1 MVFYGL
7 DVNDEALILKRI
19 AKGDTSAMEMLYR
32 RYAGYATAVARR
44 YVPDTND
51 MRDVLQDSFVKVIT
65 NIDKFT
71 SRGEGSLKA
80 WILRIVANEAI
91 SMLRRTSRLT
101 FTDEVPEYVI
111 GEEEPDVEYM
121 PPEILNDMIGKL
133 PTGYRTVLNLF
144 VFENKSHKEI
154 AKILG
159 IKEDSSASQFYRAK
173 KMLAHMINDYKVR
186 RKA

>member
-1 MVFYGL
+1 
-7 DVNDEALILKRI
+7 
-19 AKGDTSAMEMLYR
+19 MELLYR

-44 YVPDTND
+44 YVPDKD
-51 MRDVLQDSFVKVIT
+51 EMRDVLQDSFIKVFT
-65 NIDKFT
+65 NIEKFAD
-71 SRGEGSLKA
+71 RGDGSLKA

-91 SMLRRTSRLT
+91 SMLRKTSKLT
-101 FTDEVPEYVI
+101 FTDDIPEYVI
-111 GEEEPDVEYM
+111 GEDEPEVEYL

-159 IKEDSSASQFYRAK
+159 IKEDSSASQFCRAK
-173 KMLAHMINDYKVR
+173 KMLANMINDYKVR
-186 RKA
+186 RKI

>member
-1 MVFYGL
+1 MNEETQIL
-7 DVNDEALILKRI
+7 NDIKS
-19 AKGDTSAMEMLYR
+19 GDRHAMEMLYR

-51 MRDVLQDSFVKVIT
+51 MRDVLQDSFVKVFT

-71 SRGEGSLKA
+71 YRGEGSLKA
-80 WILRIVANEAI
+80 WILRVVANESI
-91 SMLRRTSRLT
+91 TLLRKTSRLS
-101 FTDEVPEYVI
+101 FTDEVPENII
-111 GEEEPDVEYM
+111 GEDEPEVDYM
-121 PPEILNDMIGKL
+121 PSEILNEMIGKL
-133 PTGYRTVLNLF
+133 PIGYRTVLNLF
-144 VFENKSHKEI
+144 VFENRSHKEI
-154 AKILG
+154 ATILG

>member
-1 MVFYGL
+1 M
-7 DVNDEALILKRI
+7 NDETQILKNI
-19 AKGDTSAMEMLYR
+19 AKGDTHAMEMLYR

-44 YVPDTND
+44 YVPDSDN
-51 MRDVLQDSFVKVIT
+51 MRDVLQDSFVKVFT

-71 SRGEGSLKA
+71 NRGEGALKA

-91 SMLRRTSRLT
+91 SLLRRTSKLT
-101 FTDEVPEYVI
+101 FTDEVPECVI
-111 GEEEPDVEYM
+111 GEDEPEMEYVS
-121 PPEILNDMIGKL
+121 PEVLNDMIGKL
-133 PTGYRTVLNLF
+133 PIGYRTVLNLF

-173 KMLAHMINDYKVR
+173 KMLAHMINDYRVR